1 MATYVMLAHFTER
14 GIMNVKN
21 TATRAEEFKQMATR
35 HGVTVKEI
43 FWTLG
48 QYDVVVIVDARD
60 EMAMAALSMS
70 AGALGNARTQ
80 TLRAFSETEIKTI
93 LDRMNH
99 TSGQSAEFSG
109 EGAEI

>member
-1 MATYVMLAHFTER
+1 MATYVMLAQFTQQ
-14 GIMNVKN
+14 GITSIKN
-21 TATRAEEFKQMATR
+21 TAKRADDFKLMASA

-48 QYDVVVIVDARD
+48 QYDVVLVVEARD
-60 EMAMAALSMS
+60 EISMAALSMS

-93 LDRMNH
+93 LGRMV
-99 TSGQSAEFSG
+99 
-109 EGAEI
+109 